1 MKIQIYH
8 VREMFKIFFFYHPL
22 LRRYYETRDFYFTT
36 FGTMGF
42 TSLSEIINT
51 FTKVLSPRFK
61 EAFHSSNNYSPAFIL
76 NRLLKFITNDSI
88 NF

>member
-8 VREMFKIFFFYHPL
+8 VREMFKIFFFLSSSTTPL
-22 LRRYYETRDFYFTT
+22 LRNKRFLFYDFWDD
-36 FGTMGF
+36 GF

-61 EAFHSSNNYSPAFIL
+61 EAFHSPNNYSPAFIL